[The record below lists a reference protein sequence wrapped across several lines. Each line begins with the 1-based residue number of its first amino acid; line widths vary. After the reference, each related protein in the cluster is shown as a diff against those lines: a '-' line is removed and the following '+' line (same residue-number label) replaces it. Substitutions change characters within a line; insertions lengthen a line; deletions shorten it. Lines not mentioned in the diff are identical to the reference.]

1 MNAFAACAR
10 IALAAV
16 LLFALA
22 AGCARDPAP
31 AKNPGAAS
39 PGATHTEPQSP
50 PAAPGDSSYYEYKA
64 EQDGFSV
71 TLPATHRGV
80 QREAAPM
87 DTPLGRKTR
96 VTHSVEAGDL
106 LFMITL
112 VPLPELNVMQER
124 QRDESVEDLARG
136 LAGHGKLLSLE
147 PARASGGRA
156 WRVRYTATIQGHTL
170 HFAALV
176 LYRNAHLHQ
185 FQAGALD
192 PALLDSPAV
201 SRFLESPELFN

>member
-10 IALAAV
+10 IAPAAV
-16 LLFALA
+16 LLLALA
-22 AGCARDPAP
+22 AGCARGPANKP
-31 AKNPGAAS
+31 KTAS
-39 PGATHTEPQSP
+39 PGATPT
-50 PAAPGDSSYYEYKA
+50 APHGDSSYYEYKA

-80 QREAAPM
+80 QRETAPM
-87 DTPLGRKTR
+87 DTPLGPKTR

-106 LFMITL
+106 LFMVNL
-112 VPLPELNVMQER
+112 VPLPELNIMQER

-136 LAGHGKLLSLE
+136 LAKHGNLLSLE

-192 PALLDSPAV
+192 PSLLDSPAV